1 MPMPEISCKDLITF
15 ATTLTAALAVFFTL
29 QARVAVVEANVK
41 ILYDDFDKIEIRI
54 EKRLDRIDE
63 NLEYLLKSR

>member
-1 MPMPEISCKDLITF
+1 MPEISCKDLITF

>member
-1 MPMPEISCKDLITF
+1 MPEISCKDLITF

-29 QARVAVVEANVK
+29 QARVAVGEANVK